1 MIRTL
6 RKRYI
11 LCRHKSDIDKETIEN
26 QFRVRVIKITHDYL
40 LIRSNHKRLSALIS
54 ELESYGYEIV
64 NVSGTLKGIYR
75 KTSIT

>member
-40 LIRSNHKRLSALIS
+40 LIRSNHKRLSALVS

>member
-11 LCRHKSDIDKETIEN
+11 LCRHKSYIDKETIQN
-26 QFRVRVIKITHDYL
+26 QFRLTVIKKTHDYL
-40 LIRSNHKRLSALIS
+40 LIRSNHKRLSALVS